1 MHRISQFFRE
11 LTGSPSSSRPSSRP
25 SSPRPPP
32 IDDPQPQGSPSARPV
47 PVKSSSP
54 GASALMSAATA
65 HAVPLLRPQSA
76 APSNSRSGYSEV
88 ANTALTLSANCA
100 LSLASVVAELAPI
113 PYIGTVAQCLTF
125 VFQAVEKSKV
135 NKEQMKLLQGRCVMV
150 LRIAGQQIMSGGGEH
165 YSGVQQ
171 ATLNLDSTLQHII
184 QRANGWNEMNVF
196 TALVQYNE
204 ISEAIKDLFFAADT
218 AQMQWIGEFNA
229 VQDEELAK
237 LETLHK
243 LILSMNEQ
251 LDVMS
256 QNQDTIQTTNSKIL
270 ERLEQVVSQKNEI
283 LQNQNE
289 TVAVYVEAEKLVQ
302 IIRTVTDIQLP
313 PNILVGRQCILENTL
328 PIRSGITCDV
338 FQASFLTT
346 EKVAKKVFRVGTSDK
361 DAVERYA
368 QRFVRD
374 AKLWATFKCEY
385 TLPFYGVGMESA
397 GRNKEGWQL
406 YMVSPFMKNFDAAI
420 YLKKYRGNPQMK
432 EGIMRIITDAAEG
445 LKYLHSRKPP
455 VVHSGIRGDNILI
468 TDSGGGVLGGFG
480 LTKVLSAGDAPPAV
494 MTGRTD
500 SYRWMAPEMLSGDT
514 PVLQTSS
521 DVWSWGMAALELIG
535 GYIPFHKVK
544 QPWEV
549 MLKLHGGARPARADY
564 PDFEHYALKPDAMW
578 ALLEQCWNVKPEDR
592 PVINLVLDQL
602 EQMSK

>member
-1 MHRISQFFRE
+1 MHLVYLTTGLAQLHQLIDHHKTRFMQRISQFFRE
-11 LTGSPSSSRPSSRP
+11 LTGSSPSSRPNSRP

-32 IDDPQPQGSPSARPV
+32 IDDPQPQGSPPTRPV
-47 PVKSSSP
+47 PVKSSSH
-54 GASALMSAATA
+54 GVAVLMSATA
-65 HAVPLLRPQSA
+65 HAVPSLRPQNA
-76 APSNSRSGYSEV
+76 TPSNPQSGYSEV
-88 ANTALTLSANCA
+88 AITALNLSASCA
-100 LSLASVVAELAPI
+100 LSLASVVAELAPV
-113 PYIGTVAQCLTF
+113 PYIGAVAQCLTF
-125 VFQAVEKSKV
+125 IFQAVEKSKV

-150 LRIAGQQIMSGGGEH
+150 LRIAGQQIMSGGGKH
-165 YSGVQQ
+165 YPGIEQ
-171 ATLNLDSTLQHII
+171 AASNLDSTLQHII
-184 QRANGWNEMNVF
+184 QRANEWNKTNVF
-196 TALVQYNE
+196 KALFQYNK
-204 ISEAIKDLFFAADT
+204 ISDEIKDLFVELDACLRLFSFAADT
-218 AQMQWIGEFNA
+218 TQIQWIGEFNA
-229 VQDEELAK
+229 VQNDELVK
-237 LETLHK
+237 LDALHN
-243 LILSMNEQ
+243 LVSGINERLGVMN
-251 LDVMS
+251 
-256 QNQDTIQTTNSKIL
+256 QNQDAAQMATSSRIMEHL
-270 ERLEQVVSQKNEI
+270 EEVVSQKNKI
-283 LQNQNE
+283 LQNENE
-289 TVAVYVEAEKLVQ
+289 PVAVYVEAANLVQ

-313 PNILVGRQCILENTL
+313 PDILVGRQCVLENTL

-346 EKVAKKVFRVGTSDK
+346 TEKVAKKVFRVGTSEK

-406 YMVSPFMKNFDAAI
+406 YMVSPFLKNFDAAI

-468 TDSGGGVLGGFG
+468 TNSGGGVLGGFG

-521 DVWSWGMAALELIG
+521 DVWSWGMTALEVG
-535 GYIPFHKVK
+535 
-544 QPWEV
+544 
-549 MLKLHGGARPARADY
+549 
-564 PDFEHYALKPDAMW
+564 
-578 ALLEQCWNVKPEDR
+578 
-592 PVINLVLDQL
+592 LVLFCVCTISIQAD
-602 EQMSK
+602 